1 MKIEAK
7 VPDPG
12 DAQATA
18 QYIEA
23 MARDLKGLATGAS
36 LGFLAY
42 LLSMV
47 DPGKVRLTS
56 PGNRRRLR
64 KRCARVQG

>member
-47 DPGKVRLTS
+47 EADAAATA
-56 PGNRRRLR
+56 
-64 KRCARVQG
+64 KRTPEKSD

>member
-12 DAQATA
+12 DARATA

-23 MARDLKGLATGAS
+23 MAKDLKGLATGAGLS
-36 LGFLAY
+36 FLAY
-42 LLSMV
+42 LLAMV
-47 DPGKVRLTS
+47 EADAAATVRRGATKVE
-56 PGNRRRLR
+56 
-64 KRCARVQG
+64 